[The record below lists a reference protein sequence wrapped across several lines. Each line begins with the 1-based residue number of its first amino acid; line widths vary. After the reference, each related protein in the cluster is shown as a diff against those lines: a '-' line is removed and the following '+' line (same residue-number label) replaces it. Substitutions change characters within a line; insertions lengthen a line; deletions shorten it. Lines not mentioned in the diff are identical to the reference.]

1 MNQVEL
7 QLLYALKAFMKQE
20 PAEIALESLEDWM
33 ELYKLSMQHSIFPIV
48 YDVLYGSF
56 MTLDMPKDSLM
67 GLQRGAMME
76 IVQQAQKTRRFLD
89 LYKELNKGN
98 IKALVVKGLICRN
111 IYPKSDCRISGDE
124 DLYIREEQF
133 QECHES
139 FLNKGMIVIDG
150 DMEKGQVVTYGC
162 PQTGLHIEL
171 HRKLFSEES
180 KAYGKLNRA
189 FDHVFDHAIQ
199 IKIDGTSLWTMEESE
214 HMLYLIFHSFKHFLH
229 SGFGIRQVCDIGRFA
244 EAYGQKIDWAFIKEQ
259 TKSFRADIFAVN
271 LFEIGRNYL
280 KFSYEAGGELYQFM
294 NEYKE
299 VIDCDELLN
308 DIFSAGIYGKSSE
321 SRVHSSLITL
331 SAVSDEGGSKSGNV
345 LRAIF
350 PSASEL
356 KGRYAFLEKAP
367 ILLPAAWVHRLVV
380 YLTRQR
386 GQKDNSMMESIE
398 IGNHRVEIMKK
409 YKIIKE

>member
-1 MNQVEL
+1 
-7 QLLYALKAFMKQE
+7 
-20 PAEIALESLEDWM
+20 M
-33 ELYKLSMQHSIFPIV
+33 EYYP
-48 YDVLYGSF
+48 
-56 MTLDMPKDSLM
+56 LDF
-67 GLQRGAMME
+67 
-76 IVQQAQKTRRFLD
+76 I
-89 LYKELNKGN
+89 
-98 IKALVVKGLICRN
+98 
-111 IYPKSDCRISGDE
+111 
-124 DLYIREEQF
+124 
-133 QECHES
+133 
-139 FLNKGMIVIDG
+139 
-150 DMEKGQVVTYGC
+150 
-162 PQTGLHIEL
+162 
-171 HRKLFSEES
+171 
-180 KAYGKLNRA
+180 
-189 FDHVFDHAIQ
+189 
-199 IKIDGTSLWTMEESE
+199 
-214 HMLYLIFHSFKHFLH
+214 MLYLIFHSFKHFLH

-367 ILLPAAWVHRLVV
+367 ILLPAAWVQRLVV